1 MSEST
6 DQSFLSGITGISSI
20 PGQASGSGAGQGPIP
35 ISAQEAQVAL
45 GNILGPTNDLLK
57 AMLTQLGGTPPVS
70 VMPSRNPNTGNPIAI
85 PVATVPG
92 YPALNVA
99 GEVEVTNTVQANV
112 QGGTVNVGNL
122 PISTLPQ
129 SLRPVLDVNVVAGGA
144 GVGGGGPAADLTMM
158 NNLAMYLNPYAHL
171 NDAQLLEKFR
181 EVGLER
187 YEYLIQTDRGRAMRK
202 LDAAQEMN
210 EYTQNI
216 LDYNRGKAMFSE
228 EGFQRKAFDVF
239 VKTGKTNP
247 KGVPLEQTYRYLP
260 KSIPEAH
267 VKFNGKLYELI
278 QGGTRMAMK
287 NFKQI
292 EALALKGG
300 AFADELT
307 GMRDIRQHI
316 DKFDVPKNIIFK
328 SRKI

>member
-1 MSEST
+1 M
-6 DQSFLSGITGISSI
+6 QGLQ
-20 PGQASGSGAGQGPIP
+20 GQQA
-35 ISAQEAQVAL
+35 
-45 GNILGPTNDLLK
+45 
-57 AMLTQLGGTPPVS
+57 
-70 VMPSRNPNTGNPIAI
+70 PN
-85 PVATVPG
+85 V
-92 YPALNVA
+92 
-99 GEVEVTNTVQANV
+99 TVQPAAVNLPDPLPV
-112 QGGTVNVGNL
+112 DVRNQIQVSGTVNVANLPVPQAFPNL
-122 PISTLPQ
+122 PINMVPAQ
-129 SLRPVLDVNVVAGGA
+129 NRPALDVNVIAGNA
-144 GVGGGGPAADLTMM
+144 GLGGGGPAADLTLM
-158 NNLAMYLNPYAHL
+158 NNLAMYMNPYANL
-171 NDAQLLEKFR
+171 TDAQLLERFR
-181 EVGLER
+181 ELGLER

-216 LDYNRGKAMFSE
+216 LDYNRGKAMFAE

-328 SRKI
+328 SRKV

>member
-1 MSEST
+1 MDPRQELA
-6 DQSFLSGITGISSI
+6 DAIAGFARLLQ
-20 PGQASGSGAGQGPIP
+20 GQQ
-35 ISAQEAQVAL
+35 
-45 GNILGPTNDLLK
+45 
-57 AMLTQLGGTPPVS
+57 PP
-70 VMPSRNPNTGNPIAI
+70 
-85 PVATVPG
+85 
-92 YPALNVA
+92 NV
-99 GEVEVTNTVQANV
+99 NV
-112 QGGTVNVGNL
+112 QPPNVNVQPPDVNVNVPAPIVNVPAPVVNFPNL
-122 PISTLPQ
+122 PINMVPMQ
-129 SLRPVLDVNVVAGGA
+129 NRPALDVNVIAGGA

-158 NNLAMYLNPYAHL
+158 NNLAMYMNPYAHL
-171 NDAQLLEKFR
+171 TDAQLLERFR
-181 EVGLER
+181 ELGLER

-216 LDYNRGKAMFSE
+216 LDYNRGKSMFAE

-267 VKFNGKLYELI
+267 VKFDGKLYNLI
-278 QGGTRMAMK
+278 QGGTKMAMK

>member
-1 MSEST
+1 MSENT

-35 ISAQEAQVAL
+35 LSAQEAQVAL
-45 GNILGPTNDLLK
+45 GNILGPTNELLRE
-57 AMLTQLGGTPPVS
+57 MLKTLGGTLPVQVRQPP
-70 VMPSRNPNTGNPIAI
+70 TAI
-85 PVATVPG
+85 SPALPVPVAT
-92 YPALNVA
+92 
-99 GEVEVTNTVQANV
+99 
-112 QGGTVNVGNL
+112 
-122 PISTLPQ
+122 LPQ
-129 SLRPVLDVNVVAGGA
+129 YPLDVNIQSGQVAISNLPPQQAMQNLPVNMVPGTGREALDVNIIGGGGA
-144 GVGGGGPAADLTMM
+144 GGGGGGGGNDMLM
-158 NNLAMYLNPYAHL
+158 NNLAMYMNPYANL
-171 NDAQLLEKFR
+171 TDAQLLERFR
-181 EVGLER
+181 ELGLER
-187 YEYLIQTDRGRAMRK
+187 YAYLIQTDRGRAMRK

-216 LDYNRGKAMFSE
+216 LDYNRGKSMFAD

-267 VKFNGKLYELI
+267 VKFDGKLYNLI
-278 QGGTRMAMK
+278 QGGTKMAMK

>member
-1 MSEST
+1 M
-6 DQSFLSGITGISSI
+6 
-20 PGQASGSGAGQGPIP
+20 
-35 ISAQEAQVAL
+35 
-45 GNILGPTNDLLK
+45 
-57 AMLTQLGGTPPVS
+57 
-70 VMPSRNPNTGNPIAI
+70 
-85 PVATVPG
+85 VPG
-92 YPALNVA
+92 TGREA
-99 GEVEVTNTVQANV
+99 
-112 QGGTVNVGNL
+112 
-122 PISTLPQ
+122 
-129 SLRPVLDVNVVAGGA
+129 LDVNIIGGGGGA
-144 GVGGGGPAADLTMM
+144 GGGGGGGNDMLM
-158 NNLAMYLNPYAHL
+158 NNLAMYMNPYANL
-171 NDAQLLEKFR
+171 TDAQLLERFR
-181 EVGLER
+181 ELGLER

-216 LDYNRGKAMFSE
+216 LDYNRGKSMFAE

-267 VKFNGKLYELI
+267 VKFDGKLYNLI
-278 QGGTRMAMK
+278 QGGTKMAMK

-300 AFADELT
+300 AFADELA

-316 DKFDVPKNIIFK
+316 DKFEVPKNIIFK
-328 SRKI
+328 SRKV

>member
-1 MSEST
+1 
-6 DQSFLSGITGISSI
+6 
-20 PGQASGSGAGQGPIP
+20 
-35 ISAQEAQVAL
+35 
-45 GNILGPTNDLLK
+45 
-57 AMLTQLGGTPPVS
+57 
-70 VMPSRNPNTGNPIAI
+70 MPSRNPNTGNPIAI

-99 GEVEVTNTVQANV
+99 GEVEVTNVVQSNV
-112 QGGTVNVGNL
+112 QGTVNVGNL

-144 GVGGGGPAADLTMM
+144 GLGGGGPAADLTMM

-328 SRKI
+328 SRKV

>member
-1 MSEST
+1 MDPRQELA
-6 DQSFLSGITGISSI
+6 DAIAGFARLLQ
-20 PGQASGSGAGQGPIP
+20 GQQ
-35 ISAQEAQVAL
+35 
-45 GNILGPTNDLLK
+45 
-57 AMLTQLGGTPPVS
+57 PP
-70 VMPSRNPNTGNPIAI
+70 
-85 PVATVPG
+85 
-92 YPALNVA
+92 NV
-99 GEVEVTNTVQANV
+99 NV
-112 QGGTVNVGNL
+112 QPPNVNVQPPDVNVNVPAPVVNVPAPVVNFPNL
-122 PISTLPQ
+122 PINMVPIQ
-129 SLRPVLDVNVVAGGA
+129 NRPALDVNVIAGNA
-144 GVGGGGPAADLTMM
+144 GLGGGGPAADLTLM
-158 NNLAMYLNPYAHL
+158 NNLAMYMNPYANL
-171 NDAQLLEKFR
+171 TDAQLLERFR
-181 EVGLER
+181 ELGLER

-216 LDYNRGKAMFSE
+216 LDYNRGKAMFAE

-316 DKFDVPKNIIFK
+316 DKFEVPKNIIFK
-328 SRKI
+328 SRKV